1 MKIGMS
7 LPQLGP
13 QASAESLVAVARRAE
28 QLGYDSLWTLE
39 RTLFPLN
46 PQEPYPAAPDG
57 KLPET
62 YKTVFDPIE
71 TLTFVAAHTSTIEL
85 GTSVLVLGYHTPVE
99 MARRLATLDN
109 LSNGRALVGVG
120 VGWSRDEFQA
130 AGTPFE
136 RRGARADEFLEALLA
151 LWTED
156 PVSFDGNF
164 YHIPESYVGPKPVR
178 RPHPPIYVAGFG
190 QYTFDRAVR
199 FGQGWNPSG
208 LPSFE
213 WLEGM
218 IKQFHETATRA
229 GREPMEV
236 VFRGFT
242 VIFDQSAGNRQPMMG
257 TLAEIKQDIRRLAD
271 IGVTHLIH
279 SPTTIGF
286 DPSATTND
294 ALRVLEPLIEVSK

>member
-13 QASAESLVAVARRAE
+13 QASAESLIAIARRAE
-28 QLGYDSLWTLE
+28 ELGYDSLWVLE
-39 RTLFPLN
+39 RLLWPLN

-57 KLPET
+57 KLPEA
-62 YKTVFDPIE
+62 YQTVLDPIE

-85 GTSVLVLGYHTPVE
+85 GTSVLVLGYHTPIQL
-99 MARRLATLDN
+99 ARRLATLDL
-109 LSNGRALVGVG
+109 LSKGRALVGFG

-151 LWTED
+151 LWTKD
-156 PVSFDGNF
+156 PVGFEGNY
-164 YHIPESYVGPKPVR
+164 YHIPESMIGPKPVQK
-178 RPHPPIYVAGFG
+178 PHPPIYIAGFG
-190 QYTFDRAVR
+190 PYTFERAVKY
-199 FGQGWNPSG
+199 GQGWNPSG
-208 LPSFE
+208 MPSFE

-218 IKQFHETATRA
+218 IKQFHETAERA

-236 VFRGFT
+236 VFRAFT
-242 VIFDQSAGNRQPMMG
+242 MVFEQSVRERHPMMG
-257 TLAEIKQDIRRLAD
+257 TLAEIKEDIQRLRD

-279 SPTTIGF
+279 SPTAIGF
-286 DPSATTND
+286 DPSATTDD
-294 ALRVLEPLIEVSK
+294 ALALIERLLEISR

>member
-13 QASAESLVAVARRAE
+13 QASAESLIAVARRAE
-28 QLGYDSLWTLE
+28 ELGYDSLWVLE
-39 RTLFPLN
+39 RLLWPLN

-57 KLPET
+57 KLPEA
-62 YKTVFDPIE
+62 YQTVLDPIE

-85 GTSVLVLGYHTPVE
+85 GTSVLVLGYHTPIQL
-99 MARRLATLDN
+99 ARRLATLDV
-109 LSNGRALVGVG
+109 LSKGRALVGFG

-151 LWTED
+151 LWTKD
-156 PVSFDGNF
+156 PVSFEGNY
-164 YHIPESYVGPKPVR
+164 YHIPESRVGPKPVQK
-178 RPHPPIYVAGFG
+178 PHPPIYIAGFG
-190 QYTFDRAVR
+190 PYTFERAVKY
-199 FGQGWNPSG
+199 GQGWNPSG
-208 LPSFE
+208 MPSFE

-218 IKQFHETATRA
+218 IKQFHETAARA

-236 VFRGFT
+236 VFRAFT
-242 VIFDQSAGNRQPMMG
+242 MVFEQSTAQRHPMMG
-257 TLAEIKQDIRRLAD
+257 TLAEIKEDIQRLRD

-279 SPTTIGF
+279 SPPAIGF
-286 DPSATTND
+286 DPSATTDD
-294 ALRVLEPLIEVSK
+294 ALALIERLLEISR